1 MNPKPRNYKRLILI
15 ILLLIV
21 AGGAAYGYYQ
31 YKTEKKNEQQI
42 NYAEVTTGD
51 IEDVVT
57 AQGKLEPKT
66 YVDVGAQVS
75 GQLKILAVELGQVVK
90 TGDLIAEIDPQ
101 IYRTQVAA
109 DEARLKTL
117 KAQRA
122 EQQANLSLANLIL
135 NRNKKLIKDKAVS
148 QQVFEESQTSVNV
161 AKAKLASL
169 EAQVEESESTLEGN
183 KTKLNFTQIYAPM
196 DGTVTVQ
203 TARQGETLNANQTTP
218 TIVQLADLDVMT
230 VRAQV
235 AEADITKIKD
245 QMPVY
250 FTTLGAKNRRWE
262 GKVRQILPTPE
273 TINDV
278 VLYNVLVDVNNEDRQ
293 LMTNM
298 STQMFFVLNN
308 AKNVTLIPVTA
319 LGKRLEDTD
328 NETGDAY
335 QIRVS
340 RNGTIKE
347 ETIRIGMM
355 TRNQAEVRDG
365 LKPGDKVVLAAPV
378 ADKAKAA
385 TMPRKM
391 SPRI

>member
-1 MNPKPRNYKRLILI
+1 MSLKRVI
-15 ILLLIV
+15 LLIV
-21 AGGAAYGYYQ
+21 TLALIGGGYGYYRH
-31 YKTEKKNEQQI
+31 KNEKKNEQQI
-42 NYAEVTTGD
+42 SYGEVTKGNL
-51 IEDVVT
+51 EDVVT

-66 YVDVGAQVS
+66 YVDVGAQVT
-75 GQLKILAVELGQVVK
+75 GQLKVLAVELGQVVK
-90 TGDLIAEIDPQ
+90 KGDLIAEIDPQ
-101 IYRTQVAA
+101 IYLTQVNA

-169 EAQVEESESTLEGN
+169 DAQIEESSSTLEGN
-183 KTKLNFTQIYAPM
+183 KAKLNFTQIYAPM

-218 TIVQLADLDVMT
+218 TIVQLADLDIMT

-235 AEADITKIKD
+235 AEADITKIKE

-262 GKVRQILPTPE
+262 AKVRQILPTPE
-273 TINDV
+273 VINDV
-278 VLYNVLVDVNNEDRQ
+278 VLYNVLVDVHNEDRQ
-293 LMTNM
+293 LMSNM
-298 STQMFFVLNN
+298 STQMFFVLGN
-308 AKNVTLIPVTA
+308 AKDVVLVPVAA
-319 LGKRLEDTD
+319 LGKRVETAD
-328 NETGDAY
+328 NESGEAY
-335 QIRVS
+335 EIRV
-340 RNGTIKE
+340 GTGKNIKE
-347 ETIRIGMM
+347 KTIHIGMM

-365 LKPGDKVVLAAPV
+365 LQPGDKVVLTIPA
-378 ADKAKAA
+378 ADKAKAGA
-385 TMPRKM
+385 APRKM

>member
-1 MNPKPRNYKRLILI
+1 MKDKSMSLKRI
-15 ILLLIV
+15 ILLVLILAL
-21 AGGAAYGYYQ
+21 AGGGYGYYRH
-31 YKTEKKNEQQI
+31 KNAEKSEQQV
-42 NYAEVTTGD
+42 NYGEVTRGD

-66 YVDVGAQVS
+66 YVDVGAQVT

-90 TGDLIAEIDPQ
+90 KGDLIAEIDPQ

-117 KAQRA
+117 KAQYS
-122 EQQANLSLANLIL
+122 EQQANLSLATLIL
-135 NRNKKLIKDKAVS
+135 NRNKKLIKEKAVS
-148 QQVFEESQTSVNV
+148 QQVLEESQTSLNV
-161 AKAKLASL
+161 AKAKLMSL
-169 EAQVEESESTLEGN
+169 QAQIEESASTLEGN
-183 KTKLNFTQIYAPM
+183 KAKLNFTQIYAPM

-203 TARQGETLNANQTTP
+203 TARQGETLNANQVTP

-235 AEADITKIKD
+235 AEADIIKIKEG
-245 QMPVY
+245 MPVY
-250 FTTLGAKNRRWE
+250 FTTLGAKNRKWE
-262 GKVRQILPTPE
+262 ASVRQILPTPE
-273 TINDV
+273 IINDV

-293 LMTNM
+293 LMSNM
-298 STQMFFVLNN
+298 STQMFFVLNK
-308 AKNVTLIPVTA
+308 AKDVTLVPVTA
-319 LGKRLEDTD
+319 LGKRLSEAD
-328 NETGDAY
+328 NESGEAY
-335 QIRVS
+335 QVRV
-340 RNGTIKE
+340 GEGKPQEKTVH
-347 ETIRIGMM
+347 IGMM

-365 LKPGDKVVLAAPV
+365 LQPGDKVVLTTPL